1 MVNVL
6 PQEVQKYIAHTLRAA
21 KLGQPVAVA
30 DEIQGYQNPGGYSTI
45 ARRRTMFTLEP
56 LKFSFFDAN
65 GAEQLG
71 TGDLSNSDPG
81 RLSSNYRWQ
90 PIPTNPLSLA
100 TFPLDGEFQFAM
112 KALVTDDEFDISS
125 LWNSKL
131 INRRPRVKIGDM
143 VNANDESIIGNLSV
157 QMIFEGDN
165 MPYDMKMALGIG
177 VNREVLIGV
186 RFQDAGDVNKVA
198 GIVNGN
204 PALTFANVN
213 MVFSMFEMWT
223 WEGAQFVEQ
232 RGTAGYPGEPINLRT
247 LGADPTGV
255 KNATPF
261 FNLAR
266 ETGRPIIIDGTF
278 RMEECSYVD
287 PGSLGGGGLRL
298 IGQDGKIIGWDGH
311 GFAVS
316 GGDINLSGNLTFED
330 FRDPTRDGPGTDWQ
344 KTNQGAACIGVEPS
358 WLPGAADAANVW
370 NLVITKGVRFVNCRS
385 GIRCSGINTPNK
397 IHNVMIDGLYCRG
410 VPTGI
415 LLTGG
420 SVSTGRVVNSVFLD
434 GISAG
439 SDLGAIVIGPDDIP
453 LPPRDPV
460 NTPNAARDGYRALG
474 GFTVANNYIN
484 RYIQKTVTGDSSTGN
499 QYSCVGI
506 VCNGW
511 GVTIAGNVVRNVQ
524 GVNSDCEGIYSKS
537 VGGVIVGNSLY
548 NSGATE
554 AAIAIKGVNPIHMDD
569 ANQYGNGP
577 GAHALCIGNSI
588 LFDQYS
594 YNHDDIEIPTLVNME
609 RNGITLNAGDNTAA
623 FSNVITGA
631 NGVGILGD
639 EDDSSIPN
647 KYDLS
652 VLQNRIL
659 NHQGQVGVLFN
670 HARFY
675 RASIKGN
682 EIEFAEDNDHDLIA
696 GVKVGKLVKGFQ
708 DSVIKGNST
717 RLVNAT
723 KNTIASCVHMD
734 IPSWS
739 LTGAVELDDNKI
751 LGAGHYDTRTHH
763 FSLAAGST
771 WDATGSRFKV
781 LNMLNSYIPSGPGR
795 AFMFGGY
802 VGSIPSDA
810 LMTGEFELSGVTAG
824 DRQRGAFL
832 DLPMESGQSMNIEI
846 KWRAYRENAA
856 SDDPRMAH
864 GVYRVGLGR
873 VSGAGSFVGK
883 NPATNYQN
891 SPNFVGGRT
900 PANEE
905 LCYYGVRGETLPLH
919 GISEETYPQLGR
931 DDLRYTFNYPRFYTE
946 SEARVDSSGNQHHVA
961 VIYFDPIEA
970 GTWTVKGE
978 YRS

>member
-1 MVNVL
+1 MANVAPEEL
-6 PQEVQKYIAHTLRAA
+6 QKYIAHTLRAA
-21 KLGQPVAVA
+21 KLGQPIAIA

-56 LKFSFFDAN
+56 LKFKLLDAN

-71 TGDLSNSDPG
+71 TSDLSASSYS
-81 RLSSNYRWQ
+81 RLSANYRWQ
-90 PIPTNPLSLA
+90 RIPTNPSSLA
-100 TFPLDGEFQFAM
+100 TFPVDGEFQFAM
-112 KALVTDDEFDISS
+112 RALPADDFQISD

-131 INRRPRVKIGDM
+131 INRMPRVNIGDP
-143 VNANDESIIGNLSV
+143 VNAADDSIIGNMTV
-157 QMIFEGDN
+157 KMISEADN
-165 MPYDMKMALGIG
+165 KEYDMKMALGIG
-177 VNREVLIGV
+177 ANREVVVGV
-186 RFQDAGDVNKVA
+186 RFTDDMDISKFADEVKANSAK
-198 GIVNGN
+198 
-204 PALTFANVN
+204 TFDNTH
-213 MVFSMFEMWT
+213 MVFAMFEMWT

-316 GGDINLSGNLTFED
+316 GGDIQLSGNLTFED

-344 KTNQGAACIGVEPS
+344 KTNQGAACIGIEPS
-358 WLPGAADAANVW
+358 WLPNTLDHAMVW
-370 NLVITKGVRFVNCRS
+370 NLTITKGVRFVNCRS
-385 GIRCSGINTPNK
+385 GIRCAGEGTPNR
-397 IHNVMIDGLYCRG
+397 IANVMIDGLYCRG
-410 VPTGI
+410 VPTG
-415 LLTGG
+415 LVFTGS
-420 SVSTGRVVNSVFLD
+420 SVTTGRVINSVFID
-434 GISAG
+434 GVSAG
-439 SDLGAIVIGPDDIP
+439 SDLGAIVIGPDNIP
-453 LPPRDPV
+453 LPDRDPV
-460 NTPNAARDGYRALG
+460 NFPNRSLDTYKGLG
-474 GFTVANNYIN
+474 GFTVANNYID
-484 RYIQKTVTGDSSTGN
+484 RYIQKTVTGDSRTGN
-499 QYSCVGI
+499 QYPCVGI

-511 GVTIAGNVVRNVQ
+511 GVTITGNVIKNVQ
-524 GVNSDCEGIYSKS
+524 GVNADCEGIYSKS
-537 VGGVIVGNSLY
+537 VVGVIAGNALY
-548 NSGATE
+548 NSGSTE
-554 AAIAIKGVNPIHMDD
+554 AAIALKGVNPIHADD
-569 ANQYGNGP
+569 ANQYGIAP
-577 GAHALCIGNSI
+577 GAHSLCIGNSI

-594 YNHDDIEIPTLVNME
+594 YDHNDIEIPTVVNME

-623 FSNVITGA
+623 FSNVVTGA

-639 EDDSSIPN
+639 EDDSSTPN

-652 VLQNRIL
+652 VLGNRVL
-659 NHQGQVGVLFN
+659 NHQGQVGVFFQY
-670 HARFY
+670 ARFY
-675 RASIKGN
+675 RASIKQN
-682 EIEFAEDNDHDLIA
+682 EIEFAEDNDHDLVA
-696 GVKVGKLVKGFQ
+696 GVKIGKLVKGFQ

-751 LGAGHYDTRTHH
+751 FGQGQYDTRTHH
-763 FSLAAGST
+763 FSLGAGSSWGGT
-771 WDATGSRFKV
+771 STRFKV
-781 LNMLNSYIPSGPGR
+781 LDMLNSYIPSGPGR

-810 LMTGEFELSGVTAG
+810 LMTGEFELSGVTPG

-832 DLPMESGQSMNIEI
+832 ELPLESGQHMNIEI
-846 KWRAYRENAA
+846 KWRAHREDAPA
-856 SDDPRMAH
+856 DDPRMAS
-864 GVYRVGLGR
+864 GVYRLGLGR
-873 VSGAGSFVGK
+873 ISGSGSFVGK
-883 NPATNYQN
+883 NPGVNYPK

-900 PANEE
+900 PTKNE
-905 LCYYGVRGETLPLH
+905 LCYYGLRGDTLPLH
-919 GISEETYPQLGR
+919 GISEESYPQLGR
-931 DDLRYTFNYPRFYTE
+931 DDSRYTFNYPRFYVE
-946 SEARVDSSGNQHHVA
+946 SEARVDDNGNQSHLA
-961 VIYFDPIEA
+961 VIYFDPIEV
-970 GTWTVKGE
+970 GIWTVKGE